1 MPFIDII
8 IFAVIAVLL
17 VIRLRSVLGQRS
29 GYEQP
34 QVERPTN
41 RFDGNENDSEV
52 IPLHLKLLMVPLT
65 LHGLDALRQ
74 IDRNFNEKEFISGA
88 KSAFEMI
95 LNCLCRG

>member
-34 QVERPTN
+34 QGERPTN
-41 RFDGNENDSEV
+41 RFDGNENEGEV
-52 IPLHLKLLMVPLT
+52 IPLHSKASDGSPVT
-65 LHGLDALRQ
+65 LHGLDALTP
-74 IDRNFNEKEFISGA
+74 D
-88 KSAFEMI
+88 
-95 LNCLCRG
+95 